1 MFSFWK
7 KKSTDASQAEQ
18 IAMSALMKLMRENDV
33 LEIELLLDGKVLKIG
48 VSSDYDH
55 RREPEFFEKRY
66 YIGDS
71 EYLSPADFSRAFAQR
86 STRTIQTVLR
96 IDGVAPGHYRFER

>member
-7 KKSTDASQAEQ
+7 KNAPETEQ
-18 IAMSALMKLMRENDV
+18 IAMSALMKLMAEQDV

-55 RREPEFFEKRY
+55 RRKPEFFDKRY

-71 EYLSPADFSRAFAQR
+71 EYPSPAQFAQAFAQL
-86 STRTIQTVLR
+86 STGTTQNVLR
-96 IDGVAPGHYRFER
+96 IDGVSPKHYSFDR